1 VTIFRPSSP
10 LFNLKI
16 KKIEKVLHYMIL
28 SYFFNLKIKREEMR
42 DGFSSPQII
51 SPAGVLLQR

>member
-1 VTIFRPSSP
+1 
-10 LFNLKI
+10 
-16 KKIEKVLHYMIL
+16 VLHYMIL